1 MWWSSSKKVPKGFH
15 SLCMFAFVQAPP
27 LNKVDL
33 SDQDNI
39 MGITEWDF
47 QGSWKKLAYDWS
59 LLDHHSLWRKLLPR
73 HEDAHEVLGEA
84 HVVGN
89 RDLLPISSNSLTNIL
104 GSHAGKPSWEY
115 IFQSNSQTSA
125 TLADFLTATPWKIPS
140 QNHSAK
146 FFPNPS
152 TIETVWGTKCLLWC

>member
-89 RDLLPISSNSLTNIL
+89 RDLLPISSNSLFTSTWQPCWKAFLKVDLPVQLSELCHSGWHLDCNPLKDPKPESL
-104 GSHAGKPSWEY
+104 G
-115 IFQSNSQTSA
+115 
-125 TLADFLTATPWKIPS
+125 
-140 QNHSAK
+140 
-146 FFPNPS
+146 
-152 TIETVWGTKCLLWC
+152 